1 MIHIHFYFQGS
12 RDLSCISELSATEV
26 EELLRSATVHRQV
39 NHHQNPIREGH
50 YLYHR
55 QDDGDRVEGCEVRN
69 RRAQY
74 VNYVLGNN
82 TAEKDSSHRAQ
93 SELHYCHQESHYSRQ
108 EGRNYHNS
116 LREGHHKR
124 GILLYGDKADA
135 LHSSSL
141 VRNCHSVQEDGSAS
155 HHTSGFIR
163 SNGRGNGGR
172 PSGCSPPSP
181 HRQKVFRA
189 YQPQPGDYINVDEEE
204 RYCYSPHSQTENTA
218 LYHSPTSSD
227 RVPSPLFKDDTPYTI
242 LNPLDTTEP
251 ITAIFMGFQAAQ
263 DDSGQSQEF
272 VGSLKAELVIIED
285 DEQNGEDSNVKKKS
299 HAQPGVS
306 SYSTGRAA
314 SEKLECVEGFGDRR
328 TENQM
333 EPGIRKVKK
342 PKPCCTVC

>member
-1 MIHIHFYFQGS
+1 QEKLKLQHLKKKALREQWLLQDSVSQNAAKSRKQQSLLIEMEILYLEREESIVSTKESLILNRLKAVEKSPEEIIKHVSCFCVLALFAMEINVTKNPLTGKSTVLSTATVPPAELNLDNGHEVYDDGRKCVYGLNSQQGS

-26 EELLRSATVHRQV
+26 EELLRSATVHQ
-39 NHHQNPIREGH
+39 
-50 YLYHR
+50 
-55 QDDGDRVEGCEVRN
+55 
-69 RRAQY
+69 
-74 VNYVLGNN
+74 
-82 TAEKDSSHRAQ
+82 
-93 SELHYCHQESHYSRQ
+93 
-108 EGRNYHNS
+108 
-116 LREGHHKR
+116 
-124 GILLYGDKADA
+124 
-135 LHSSSL
+135 
-141 VRNCHSVQEDGSAS
+141 
-155 HHTSGFIR
+155 
-163 SNGRGNGGR
+163 
-172 PSGCSPPSP
+172 
-181 HRQKVFRA
+181 
-189 YQPQPGDYINVDEEE
+189 E